1 MYVSEIKIQCV
12 VHVKA
17 DNYEEISRED
27 AERFAILAAH
37 EEHNHPWL
45 ISDRTRENYNHYVIY
60 LEKA

>member
-17 DNYEEISRED
+17 SYDEEISLDD
-27 AERFAILAAH
+27 AKRFAIKAAH
-37 EEHNHPWL
+37 GEDNFPWL
-45 ISDRTRENYNHYVIY
+45 ASDWHRENYDHYVIY